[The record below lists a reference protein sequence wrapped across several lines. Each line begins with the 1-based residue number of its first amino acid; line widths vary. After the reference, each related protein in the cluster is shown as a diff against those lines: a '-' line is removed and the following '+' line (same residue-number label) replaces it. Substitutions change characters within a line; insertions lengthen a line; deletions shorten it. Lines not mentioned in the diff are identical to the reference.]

1 MYVPKLD
8 VDFNRI
14 KPKLVKTKTKKLQKN
29 IHNLPLNYRR
39 TKLYTPYL
47 DIYPPNPIPE
57 PTPILEP
64 TPTLE
69 PHIEKK
75 IYNDL
80 NYYKN
85 DYYHDDTIDYKNNL
99 VSKYWD
105 EFNNRIK
112 KIIADEKTKQHK
124 ILLLDLHSFPKG
136 SFGGAQIVIIDI
148 YKIHRVK
155 LDKFAIYIIN
165 KMHIDIRIFNGLDN
179 YIQNTYKKSTY
190 PLLLEFCED
199 RTYLLNETIKLFFEE
214 VINYF

>member
-1 MYVPKLD
+1 M
-8 VDFNRI
+8 
-14 KPKLVKTKTKKLQKN
+14 
-29 IHNLPLNYRR
+29 
-39 TKLYTPYL
+39 
-47 DIYPPNPIPE
+47 
-57 PTPILEP
+57 
-64 TPTLE
+64 
-69 PHIEKK
+69 
-75 IYNDL
+75 
-80 NYYKN
+80 
-85 DYYHDDTIDYKNNL
+85 
-99 VSKYWD
+99 
-105 EFNNRIK
+105 
-112 KIIADEKTKQHK
+112 
-124 ILLLDLHSFPKG
+124 HSFPKG